1 MAKFNV
7 TREMPYKAAELFAIA
22 ADVDSYKDF
31 LPLVES
37 SRSFDREAA
46 QDGTERFKGELRV
59 RYKKLHIDETFVSNV
74 IAEPASFKVSSR
86 SEGGLFDH
94 IIAHW
99 QFTDRKKGGATVEF
113 QVDYKAKSRSLQFFM
128 SGMFDYMVRKIN
140 NAFEARARE
149 LHALNIAQ
157 AKRAATSS

>member
-1 MAKFNV
+1 MPKFNV
-7 TREMPYKAAELFAIA
+7 TRDMPYKAAELFAVA

-37 SRSFDREAA
+37 SRSFDRVKVA
-46 QDGTERFKGELRV
+46 DGVERFTGELRV
-59 RYKKLHIDETFVSNV
+59 RYKKLHIDEIFVSNV
-74 IAEPASFKVSSR
+74 VADRAALKVSSR

-94 IIAHW
+94 VIAEW
-99 QFTDRKKGGATVEF
+99 RFSDRKTGGATVEF

-149 LHALNIAQ
+149 LHGKA
-157 AKRAATSS
+157 

>member
-1 MAKFNV
+1 MPKYNV

-37 SRSFDREAA
+37 SRTFDRERVS
-46 QDGTERFKGELRV
+46 DGVERFKGELRV
-59 RYKKLHIDETFVSNV
+59 RYKKLHIDETFVSDV
-74 IAEPASFKVSSR
+74 VADQTTLKVSSR

-94 IIAHW
+94 VIAHW
-99 QFTDRKKGGATVEF
+99 QFTDRKSSGATVEF
-113 QVDYKAKSRSLQFFM
+113 HVDYKAKSRSLQFFM

-149 LHALNIAQ
+149 LHTLGAVQ
-157 AKRAATSS
+157 ARRM

>member
-1 MAKFNV
+1 MPKFNV
-7 TREMPYKAAELFAIA
+7 TREMPYKAAELFAVA

-37 SRSFDREAA
+37 SRTYDRTKVS
-46 QDGTERFKGELRV
+46 DSVERFKGELRV
-59 RYKKLHIDETFVSNV
+59 RYKKLHIDETFLSDVV
-74 IAEPASFKVSSR
+74 ADRGALKVSSR
-86 SEGGLFDH
+86 SEGGLFEH
-94 IIAHW
+94 VVAEW
-99 QFTDRKKGGATVEF
+99 RFSDRKSGGSTVEF

-149 LHALNIAQ
+149 LHG
-157 AKRAATSS
+157 AA

>member
-1 MAKFNV
+1 MSKFSV

-22 ADVDSYKDF
+22 ADVDAYKDF

-37 SRSFDREAA
+37 SRTFGREQAIN
-46 QDGTERFKGELRV
+46 GVERFKGELRV
-59 RYKKLHIDETFVSNV
+59 RYKKLHIDETFVSDV
-74 IAEPASFKVSSR
+74 VADESKLKVSSH
-86 SEGGLFDH
+86 SEGGLFEH
-94 IIAHW
+94 VIAQW
-99 QFTDRKKGGATVEF
+99 QFTDRKTGGATVEF

-149 LHALNIAQ
+149 LHG
-157 AKRAATSS
+157 RAHARRVATSS